1 MGAGRGTRCVVPVQ
15 RVGVFVIR
23 HSEFD
28 IRHFVIGVQK
38 LNDSTFESVM
48 TVLDLRECVLS
59 WDSASAE
66 ETERMGQ
73 SLGGLLRPG
82 DVVALFGELGS
93 GKTVLVRGIAAGLG
107 CVAIEVHSPSFTLVN
122 EYACRPR
129 NLGAGR
135 GQDIWRMAHVDLY
148 RIRSEEELPGIGWD
162 EYVHSQHVVAVEW
175 ADRALR
181 WLPRDHLRVSLETVG
196 EDLRRLCVQATGPRS
211 AELARS
217 WLEAAS
223 VAAKAT

>member
-1 MGAGRGTRCVVPVQ
+1 
-15 RVGVFVIR
+15 
-23 HSEFD
+23 
-28 IRHFVIGVQK
+28 
-38 LNDSTFESVM
+38 M
-48 TVLDLRECVLS
+48 TVLDRIRVPGQYIFPEVE
-59 WDSASAE
+59 D
-66 ETERMGQ
+66 TERMGQ
-73 SLGGLLRPG
+73 ILGGLLRPG

-107 CVAIEVHSPSFTLVN
+107 CLPSQVHSPSFTLVN
-122 EYACRPR
+122 EYVCRPR
-129 NLGAGR
+129 DA
-135 GQDIWRMAHVDLY
+135 WRMAHLDLY

-162 EYVHSQHVVAVEW
+162 EYVHSRHVVAVEW

-196 EDLRRLCVQATGPRS
+196 QDRRRLGVQGTGPRS
-211 AELARS
+211 SELARS

>member
-1 MGAGRGTRCVVPVQ
+1 
-15 RVGVFVIR
+15 
-23 HSEFD
+23 
-28 IRHFVIGVQK
+28 
-38 LNDSTFESVM
+38 M
-48 TVLDLRECVLS
+48 TVLDLREYILS
-59 WDSASAE
+59 WDSYSVE

-73 SLGGLLRPG
+73 ILGGLLRPG

-107 CVAIEVHSPSFTLVN
+107 CLPSQVHSPSFTLVN
-122 EYACRPR
+122 EYVCRPR
-129 NLGAGR
+129 DA
-135 GQDIWRMAHVDLY
+135 WRMAHLDLY

-162 EYVHSQHVVAVEW
+162 EYVHSRHVVAVEW

-181 WLPRDHLRVSLETVG
+181 WLPRDHLRVSLETLG
-196 EDLRRLCVQATGPRS
+196 QDRRRLGVQGTGPRS
-211 AELARS
+211 SELARS

>member
-1 MGAGRGTRCVVPVQ
+1 
-15 RVGVFVIR
+15 
-23 HSEFD
+23 
-28 IRHFVIGVQK
+28 
-38 LNDSTFESVM
+38 M

-59 WDSASAE
+59 WNSESAE

-73 SLGGLLRPG
+73 ILGGLLRPG

-107 CVAIEVHSPSFTLVN
+107 CVRMEVHSPSFTLVN
-122 EYACRPR
+122 EYVCRPQHPGIGCGHR
-129 NLGAGR
+129 A
-135 GQDIWRMAHVDLY
+135 WRLAHVDLY

-162 EYVHSQHVVAVEW
+162 EYVHSRHIVAVEW

-181 WLPRDHLRVSLETVG
+181 WLPRDHLWVSLETLG
-196 EDLRRLCVQATGPRS
+196 GDRRRLGVQVTGPRS
-211 AELARS
+211 SELARG

-223 VAAKAT
+223 VVAEQS

>member
-1 MGAGRGTRCVVPVQ
+1 
-15 RVGVFVIR
+15 
-23 HSEFD
+23 
-28 IRHFVIGVQK
+28 
-38 LNDSTFESVM
+38 M
-48 TVLDLRECVLS
+48 TVLDLREYILS
-59 WDSASAE
+59 WDSYSVE

-73 SLGGLLRPG
+73 ILGGLLRPG

-107 CVAIEVHSPSFTLVN
+107 CLPSQVHSPSFTLVN
-122 EYACRPR
+122 EYVCRPR
-129 NLGAGR
+129 DA
-135 GQDIWRMAHVDLY
+135 WRMAHLDLY

-162 EYVHSQHVVAVEW
+162 EYVHSRHVVAVEW

-196 EDLRRLCVQATGPRS
+196 QDRRRLGVQGTGPRS
-211 AELARS
+211 SELARS